1 MNKNSDALTLP
12 NNALVLQSMIQTLD
26 YYKDRQYKGLTFADK
41 KQVQKVKMGKIGIAS
56 QYHPLS

>member
-41 KQVQKVKMGKIGIAS
+41 K
-56 QYHPLS
+56 